1 MPYTSVYIDLLFLAA
16 AIGIW
21 LFLLFNVVLTF
32 FAFLHGLSSEKERE
46 RLFSEPF
53 PFPFVSILIPA
64 HNEGVV
70 IRRTIEAM
78 LAINYPRERYEII
91 IINDGSTDNTAEVV
105 EEIAKRHRY
114 VKLVNIPEGEGGKGK
129 SRALNIGLEH
139 AMGDVISVFDADNR
153 PEPNSLR
160 YLVANLV
167 DDPKLGGVL
176 GKVRTINARRNL
188 LTRFINIEFI
198 SFQWIIQGGRYKI
211 FNLATLPG
219 TNYVIWRK
227 VLEKA
232 GRFDEEAIAED
243 AELSIRLYELGY
255 RIKFIPY
262 AVTWEQEPQQLK
274 VFIRQRTRWAEGM
287 NYIIAKF
294 LKIAFQMK
302 NRRIMVDLFYM
313 FSLYYIF
320 FFALI
325 VSDII
330 ALLGLFGVVKLGLV
344 GPFTFIWFLA
354 AMLFFMELL
363 IAISLEE
370 EESFPNIIL
379 SFLMYITYCQVWIV
393 VIFRALVMRLFRR
406 RRGTVWDK
414 TVRYQLR
421 ERQEDKMVS
430 RDRLR
435 ELADAPLGESAGRGE
450 EKDF

>member
-1 MPYTSVYIDLLFLAA
+1 VPYTSVYIDLLFLAS

-21 LFLLFNVVLTF
+21 LFLLFNVVLTL
-32 FAFLHGLSSEKERE
+32 FAFIHGLTSEKERQ

-53 PFPFVSILIPA
+53 PLPFVSILIPA

-78 LAINYPRERYEII
+78 LEQNYPRERFEIVV
-91 IINDGSTDNTAEVV
+91 INDGSDDDTAEIVRDL
-105 EEIAKRHRY
+105 ASRHRN
-114 VKLVNIPEGEGGKGK
+114 VKLVDVPKGEGGKGK

-167 DDPKLGGVL
+167 DDPKLGAVL
-176 GKVRTINARRNL
+176 GKVRTINARQNL

-198 SFQWIIQGGRYKI
+198 SFQWIMQGGRYKI

-255 RIKFIPY
+255 RIKFVPY

-274 VFIRQRTRWAEGM
+274 VFIRQRTRWAQGM
-287 NYIIAKF
+287 DYIIRKF
-294 LKIAFQMK
+294 LKVAFQMK

-325 VSDII
+325 LSDVI
-330 ALLGLFGVVKLGLV
+330 ALLGLLGVVKLGLV

-363 IAISLEE
+363 IAVSLEE
-370 EESFPNIIL
+370 EENFTNIVL
-379 SFLMYITYCQVWIV
+379 AFLMYITYCQIWIV
-393 VIFRALVMRLFRR
+393 VVFRAAILGMLRK

-414 TVRYQLR
+414 TIRYRLR
-421 ERQEDKMVS
+421 ERVEDGMVS
-430 RDRLR
+430 RDRAR
-435 ELADAPLGESAGRGE
+435 EVREGS
-450 EKDF
+450 

>member
-1 MPYTSVYIDLLFLAA
+1 MPYTSVYIDLLFLAS

-32 FAFLHGLSSEKERE
+32 FAFIHHLNSEKERQ
-46 RLFSEPF
+46 RLFQEPF

-78 LAINYPRERYEII
+78 LAFNYPRERYEVII
-91 IINDGSTDNTAEVV
+91 VNDGSTDETAEIV
-105 EEIAKRHRY
+105 ESISERY
-114 VKLVNIPEGEGGKGK
+114 RNVKLVNIPQGEGGKGK
-129 SRALNIGLEH
+129 SRALNVGLEH
-139 AMGDVISVFDADNR
+139 AMGDVISIFDADNR

-167 DDPKLGGVL
+167 NDPKLGAVL
-176 GKVRTINARRNL
+176 GKVRTINAKQNI

-274 VFIRQRTRWAEGM
+274 VFIRQRTRWAQGM
-287 NYIIAKF
+287 HYIIRKF
-294 LKIAFQMK
+294 LRVAFQMK

-313 FSLYYIF
+313 FSLYYMF
-320 FFALI
+320 FIALI
-325 VSDII
+325 LSDAI
-330 ALLGLFGVVKLGLV
+330 ALLSLLGVVKLGLV

-363 IAISLEE
+363 IAISIEE
-370 EESFPNIIL
+370 EESFTNIVF
-379 SFLMYITYCQVWIV
+379 SFLMYITYSQVWIV
-393 VIFRALVMRLFRR
+393 VVFRALYMEFLQWRR
-406 RRGTVWDK
+406 GSGTVWDK
-414 TVRYQLR
+414 TVRYRLR
-421 ERQEDKMVS
+421 QKQEDKQVS

-435 ELADAPLGESAGRGE
+435 ELRE
-450 EKDF
+450 EDG

>member
-1 MPYTSVYIDLLFLAA
+1 MPYTSVYIDLLFLAS

-32 FAFLHGLSSEKERE
+32 FAFLHGLTSEKERQ

-53 PFPFVSILIPA
+53 PLPFISILVPA
-64 HNEGVV
+64 HNEGLV

-78 LAINYPRERYEII
+78 LEQNYPRERLEVII
-91 IINDGSTDNTAEVV
+91 VNDGSDDDTAEIVR
-105 EEIAKRHRY
+105 EMALRHRN
-114 VKLVNIPEGEGGKGK
+114 VKLVDVPKEEGGKGK
-129 SRALNIGLEH
+129 SRALNVGLEH
-139 AMGDVISVFDADNR
+139 AMGDVISVYDADNR

-167 DDPKLGGVL
+167 DDPKLGAVL
-176 GKVRTINARRNL
+176 GKVRTINARQNL

-198 SFQWIIQGGRYKI
+198 SFQWIMQGGRYKI

-255 RIKFIPY
+255 RIKFVPY

-274 VFIRQRTRWAEGM
+274 VFIRQRTRWAQGM
-287 NYIIAKF
+287 NYIIRKF
-294 LKIAFQMK
+294 LKVAFQMK

-325 VSDII
+325 LSDVI
-330 ALLGLFGVVKLGLV
+330 AILGLLGVVKLGLV

-370 EESFPNIIL
+370 EENFSNILL
-379 SFLMYITYCQVWIV
+379 SFIMYVTYCQIWIV
-393 VIFRALVMRLFRR
+393 VVFRAAFLSLVRK
-406 RRGTVWDK
+406 RGAVWDK
-414 TVRYQLR
+414 TMRYRLR
-421 ERQEDKMVS
+421 ERTEDSMVS
-430 RDRLR
+430 RDRVR
-435 ELADAPLGESAGRGE
+435 ELRGGS
-450 EKDF
+450 

>member
-1 MPYTSVYIDLLFLAA
+1 MPYTSVYIDLLFLAS

-21 LFLLFNVVLTF
+21 LFLLFNVVLTL
-32 FAFLHGLSSEKERE
+32 FAFIHGLTSEKERQ

-53 PFPFVSILIPA
+53 PLPFVSILIPA

-78 LAINYPRERYEII
+78 LEQNYPRERFEIVV
-91 IINDGSTDNTAEVV
+91 INDGSDDDTAEIVRDL
-105 EEIAKRHRY
+105 ASRHRN
-114 VKLVNIPEGEGGKGK
+114 VKLVDVPKGEGGKGK

-167 DDPKLGGVL
+167 DDPKLGAVL
-176 GKVRTINARRNL
+176 GKVRTINARQNL
-188 LTRFINIEFI
+188 LTRIINIEFI
-198 SFQWIIQGGRYKI
+198 SFQWIMQGGRYKI

-255 RIKFIPY
+255 RIKFVPY

-274 VFIRQRTRWAEGM
+274 VFIRQRTRWAQGM
-287 NYIIAKF
+287 DYIIRKF
-294 LKIAFQMK
+294 LKVAFQMK

-325 VSDII
+325 LSDVI
-330 ALLGLFGVVKLGLV
+330 ALLGLLGVVKLGLV

-363 IAISLEE
+363 IAVSLEE
-370 EESFPNIIL
+370 EENFTNIVL
-379 SFLMYITYCQVWIV
+379 AFLMYITYCQIWIV
-393 VIFRALVMRLFRR
+393 VVFRAAILGMLRK

-414 TVRYQLR
+414 TIRYRLR
-421 ERQEDKMVS
+421 ERVEDGMVS
-430 RDRLR
+430 RDRAR
-435 ELADAPLGESAGRGE
+435 EVREGS
-450 EKDF
+450 

>member
-1 MPYTSVYIDLLFLAA
+1 MPYTSVYIDLLFLAS

-21 LFLLFNVVLTF
+21 LFLLFNVVLTL
-32 FAFLHGLSSEKERE
+32 FAFIHGLTSEKERQ

-53 PFPFVSILIPA
+53 PLPFVSILIPA

-78 LAINYPRERYEII
+78 LEQNYPRERFEIVV
-91 IINDGSTDNTAEVV
+91 INDGSDDDTAEIVRDL
-105 EEIAKRHRY
+105 ASRHRN
-114 VKLVNIPEGEGGKGK
+114 VKLVDVPKGEGGKGK

-167 DDPKLGGVL
+167 DDPKLGAVL
-176 GKVRTINARRNL
+176 GKVRTINARQNL

-198 SFQWIIQGGRYKI
+198 SFQWIMQGGRYKI

-255 RIKFIPY
+255 RIKFVPY

-274 VFIRQRTRWAEGM
+274 VFIRQRTRWAQGM
-287 NYIIAKF
+287 DYIIRKF
-294 LKIAFQMK
+294 LKVAFQMK

-325 VSDII
+325 LSDVI
-330 ALLGLFGVVKLGLV
+330 ALLGLLGVVKLGLV

-363 IAISLEE
+363 IAVSLEE
-370 EESFPNIIL
+370 EENFTNIVL
-379 SFLMYITYCQVWIV
+379 AFLMYITYCQIWIV
-393 VIFRALVMRLFRR
+393 VVFRAAILGMLRK

-414 TVRYQLR
+414 TIRYRLR
-421 ERQEDKMVS
+421 ERVEDGMVS
-430 RDRLR
+430 RDRAR
-435 ELADAPLGESAGRGE
+435 EVREGS
-450 EKDF
+450 

>member
-1 MPYTSVYIDLLFLAA
+1 MPYTSVYIDLLFLAS

-32 FAFLHGLSSEKERE
+32 FAFIHGLTSEKERQ

-53 PFPFVSILIPA
+53 PLPFVSILIPA

-78 LAINYPRERYEII
+78 LEQNYPRERFEIVV
-91 IINDGSTDNTAEVV
+91 INDGSDDDTAEIVRDL
-105 EEIAKRHRY
+105 ASRHRN
-114 VKLVNIPEGEGGKGK
+114 VKLVDVPKGEGGKGK

-167 DDPKLGGVL
+167 DDPKLGAVL
-176 GKVRTINARRNL
+176 GKVRTINARQNL

-198 SFQWIIQGGRYKI
+198 SFQWIMQGGRYKI

-255 RIKFIPY
+255 RIKFVPY

-274 VFIRQRTRWAEGM
+274 VFIRQRTRWAQGM
-287 NYIIAKF
+287 DYIIRKF
-294 LKIAFQMK
+294 LKVAFQMK

-325 VSDII
+325 LSDVI
-330 ALLGLFGVVKLGLV
+330 ALLGLLGVIKLGLV

-363 IAISLEE
+363 IAVSLEE
-370 EESFPNIIL
+370 EENFTNIVL
-379 SFLMYITYCQVWIV
+379 AFLMYITYCQIWIV
-393 VIFRALVMRLFRR
+393 VVFRAAILGMLRK

-414 TVRYQLR
+414 TIRYRLR
-421 ERQEDKMVS
+421 ERVEDSMVS
-430 RDRLR
+430 RDRVR
-435 ELADAPLGESAGRGE
+435 EVREGS
-450 EKDF
+450 

>member
-1 MPYTSVYIDLLFLAA
+1 VPYTSVYIDLLFLAA

-32 FAFLHGLSSEKERE
+32 FAFLHGLTSEKERQ
-46 RLFSEPF
+46 RLFQEPF

-70 IRRTIEAM
+70 IRRTIESM
-78 LAINYPRERYEII
+78 LAFNYPRERFEII
-91 IINDGSTDNTAEVV
+91 IVDDGSTDDTAEIVG
-105 EEIAKRHRY
+105 AMSLRHRN
-114 VKLVNIPEGEGGKGK
+114 VKLVPIPKGEGGKGK
-129 SRALNIGLEH
+129 SRALNVGLEH

-167 DDPKLGGVL
+167 NDPKLGAVL
-176 GKVRTINARRNL
+176 GKVRTINAKQNL

-227 VLEKA
+227 ILEKA

-255 RIKFIPY
+255 RIKFVPY

-274 VFIRQRTRWAEGM
+274 VFIRQRTRWAQGM
-287 NYIIAKF
+287 QYIIGKF
-294 LKIAFQMK
+294 LRVAFQMK

-313 FSLYYIF
+313 FSLYYMF
-320 FFALI
+320 FLALI
-325 VSDII
+325 LSDVI
-330 ALLGLFGVVKLGLV
+330 AVLSLLGVVKLGLV

-363 IAISLEE
+363 IAVSMEE
-370 EESFPNIIL
+370 EESFTNIVL

-393 VIFRALVMRLFRR
+393 VMFRSVYMNLVQR
-406 RRGTVWDK
+406 RRGQRTVWEKTIRYRLKDK
-414 TVRYQLR
+414 
-421 ERQEDKMVS
+421 QEAAGVS
-430 RDRLR
+430 RDRMR
-435 ELADAPLGESAGRGE
+435 ELQEGDL
-450 EKDF
+450 